1 MLNPAGEIVRAGRVV
16 RLRSDV
22 ETTTVFFD
30 RLSVADTPVPVAS
43 VSLAPPSSRN
53 VGRIQWDEFVAAL
66 SSALH
71 QTVGGVPPVEDR
83 AYIRELLQLAVVD
96 DLLGPAGG
104 PHERIVD
111 MGVRDRY
118 LVGKLAPRE
127 AAKGGIEGLE
137 GALAEDEV
145 EEPSDPIVPGQHEPG
160 AEFGA
165 ATGRVEPESD
175 ASDEID
181 ATSNQPRNGS

>member
-1 MLNPAGEIVRAGRVV
+1 VPM
-16 RLRSDV
+16 
-22 ETTTVFFD
+22 
-30 RLSVADTPVPVAS
+30 PVAS
-43 VSLAPPSSRN
+43 VALTPPSSGN

-66 SSALH
+66 STALN
-71 QTVGGVPPVEDR
+71 QTVAGVQVVEDR

-104 PHERIVD
+104 PHEHIVD

-127 AAKGGIEGLE
+127 AAQGGIEGLE
-137 GALAEDEV
+137 GPLAEDEV
-145 EEPSDPIVPGQHEPG
+145 EEPSDPIVPGQNEPG
-160 AEFGA
+160 AEFGTS
-165 ATGRVEPESD
+165 TGRVEPESD

-181 ATSNQPRNGS
+181 AASNQSLVPSSFGMTSASMATPSASRSRRAGAATSACPTRNTS